1 MNYLKTFIETPL
13 AGAIGW
19 TVLHSL
25 WEGAIISGAL
35 AAVLVAVRSP
45 RIRYAAAS
53 TAMLMMLIGFSFTFA
68 RMMPEKAHVQSFP
81 RGPAFHTSNT
91 TIGSDRSDFVNPSLA
106 AVVPWLAPFWIAG
119 VSLIY
124 LRRVTSCISVQRLR
138 QRGVCCVP
146 ERWQEE
152 LTRLSA
158 QLHISKPI
166 LLLESCLTEVPMVLG
181 HFRPLILLPVGLLA
195 GLSPAQIE
203 AILLHELA
211 HIRRHDYLVNVLQR
225 LAEGLLFYH
234 PATWWISRVMRAERE
249 NCCDD
254 LVVSIN
260 GDAHEY
266 ASALAALEQNR
277 LSNLEPAVAATGG
290 NLMKRIRRLLYPA
303 KQNSAWAPFLAAA
316 IFITTAAVSL
326 AAWQS
331 EPQQHSSG
339 ALQMRTDGTAT
350 SRYSKW
356 LNEDVVYIIDDTERA
371 AFLRLTTDEERD
383 KFVEQFWL
391 RRNPA
396 PGTPTNKFKEEHYRR
411 IAYANVHFG
420 TAVPGWKTDRG
431 HIYIVYGPPDEI
443 ETHPLGNGRPNAIE
457 VWLYRH
463 IDGIGDNLTVTF
475 ISTTGDNDYRLAPG
489 NSPTMSRNVDG
500 QQPDKLLLA
509 RAEEAIKD
517 ARYVEARGLCQ
528 TLIQSHPNSEYVP
541 LAKLSVADAW
551 YAEGNL
557 KQAEVEYRDFLTF
570 FPHRP
575 EVADV
580 RSKLASIQEK
590 QKSLR

>member
-1 MNYLKTFIETPL
+1 MNFLKTFIETPL

-19 TVLHSL
+19 TLLHSL

-53 TAMLMMLIGFSFTFA
+53 TAMLMMLMGFSFTLA
-68 RMMPEKAHVQSFP
+68 RMMPEKTHVQSPP

-91 TIGSDRSDFVNPSLA
+91 AIASDISDFANPSLA
-106 AVVPWLAPFWIAG
+106 AAVPWLAPFWIAG

-138 QRGVCCVP
+138 RHGVCCVP

-152 LTRLSA
+152 LTRLSV
-158 QLHISKPI
+158 QLRIAKPI
-166 LLLESCLTEVPMVLG
+166 LLLESCFADVPMVVG

-195 GLSPAQIE
+195 GLAPAQIE
-203 AILLHELA
+203 AVLLHELA
-211 HIRRHDYLVNVLQR
+211 HIRRHDYLVNLLQR
-225 LAEGLLFYH
+225 LVEGLLFYH

-254 LVVSIN
+254 VVVSIS
-260 GDAHEY
+260 GDPHEY

-331 EPQQHSSG
+331 EPQQRTSG
-339 ALQMRTDGTAT
+339 AVQMQTEGTAT
-350 SRYSKW
+350 SPYTKW

-371 AFLRLTTDEERD
+371 AFLSLTTDEGRE
-383 KFVEQFWL
+383 KFVQQFWL
-391 RRNPA
+391 RRNPT
-396 PGTPTNKFKEEHYRR
+396 PGTATNKFKEEHYRR
-411 IAYANVHFG
+411 IAYANAHFG
-420 TAVPGWKTDRG
+420 AAIPGWKTDRG
-431 HIYIVYGPPDEI
+431 HMYIVYGPPDEM
-443 ETHPLGNGRPNAIE
+443 ESHPQGRPYAIE
-457 VWLYRH
+457 VWLYHH
-463 IDGIGDNLTVTF
+463 IDGIGNNLTLTF
-475 ISTTGDNDYRLAPG
+475 IRTTGDNDYRLAPG
-489 NSPTMSRNVDG
+489 NSPPM
-500 QQPDKLLLA
+500 K
-509 RAEEAIKD
+509 
-517 ARYVEARGLCQ
+517 
-528 TLIQSHPNSEYVP
+528 
-541 LAKLSVADAW
+541 
-551 YAEGNL
+551 
-557 KQAEVEYRDFLTF
+557 
-570 FPHRP
+570 
-575 EVADV
+575 
-580 RSKLASIQEK
+580 
-590 QKSLR
+590 

>member
-1 MNYLKTFIETPL
+1 MNFLKVFLETPL

-19 TVLHSL
+19 TLLHSL
-25 WEGAIISGAL
+25 WEGAIVSGAL

-53 TAMLMMLIGFSFTFA
+53 TAMLMMLIGFSFTLA
-68 RMMPEKAHVQSFP
+68 RMMPEETHVPSPP
-81 RGPAFHTSNT
+81 RGPAFHTSNAAIASHT
-91 TIGSDRSDFVNPSLA
+91 SDFANGSLA

-138 QRGVCCVP
+138 KRGVCCAP
-146 ERWQEE
+146 EHWQKE

-158 QLHISKPI
+158 QLRIAEPI
-166 LLLESCLTEVPMVLG
+166 LLLESCLAEVPMVLG
-181 HFRPLILLPVGLLA
+181 HFRPLVLLPVGLLA

-203 AILLHELA
+203 AVLLHELA

-254 LVVSIN
+254 VVVSIK

-277 LSNLEPAVAATGG
+277 LSNSEPAVAATGG
-290 NLMKRIRRLLYPA
+290 NLMKRIRRLLSPA

-331 EPQQHSSG
+331 EQPQHSSP
-339 ALQMRTDGTAT
+339 AVPTQTDGTAT
-350 SRYSKW
+350 SPYTKW
-356 LNEDVVYIIDDTERA
+356 LNEDVVYIINDTERA

-383 KFVEQFWL
+383 QFIEQFWL
-391 RRNPA
+391 GRNPA

-411 IAYANVHFG
+411 IAYANAHFG

-431 HIYIVYGPPDEI
+431 HMYIVYGPPDEI
-443 ETHPLGNGRPNAIE
+443 EDHPQGNGRPYAME
-457 VWLYRH
+457 VWLYHH

-475 ISTTGDNDYRLAPG
+475 ISTTGDNDFRLAPG
-489 NSPTMSRNVDG
+489 NSPTMSRNDDG
-500 QQPDKLLLA
+500 KQPDKMLHA
-509 RAEEAIKD
+509 RASQAMKA
-517 ARYVEARGLCQ
+517 ARYGEARGLFQ
-528 TLIQSHPNSEYVP
+528 ALIERYPNSEYVP
-541 LAKLSVADAW
+541 LAKLSIADAW

-570 FPHRP
+570 FPNRH
-575 EVADV
+575 EVAEV
-580 RSKLASIQEK
+580 RSKLASIQEE
-590 QKSLR
+590 QKRPR